1 MARHA
6 SPLNPTAQRA
16 LIALATASA
25 ALGAGAA
32 TASAGTEP
40 SVDVMGIS
48 PTSLSKIDQNSIAQP
63 TRYVTG
69 SRQGLKSTPATRG
82 AADPKNPGFDVPL
95 TGLTGPVTQ
104 TGPVGAVPTLEQFAN
119 LLGGGGGESAVGS
132 FS

>member
-16 LIALATASA
+16 LIALATATA

-40 SVDVMGIS
+40 AVDVMGIH
-48 PTSLSKIDQNSIAQP
+48 PASLSKIDQNSLGAQ

-69 SRQGLKSTPATRG
+69 SRQGLKNGPARR
-82 AADPKNPGFDVPL
+82 AAGPKDPGFDVPL
-95 TGLTGPVTQ
+95 TGLTGPVAQ

-119 LLGGGGGESAVGS
+119 LLGGGGGATSVGS
-132 FS
+132 LG